1 MKWNL
6 NQRIKIEPQHLNI
19 YSCTC
24 IHVRCIIIL
33 VLYMASSCL
42 NVVDN
47 SIICLICIYLH
58 QHNLVFEIYW
68 LCLWGKEGETT
79 QTMKSTSQTWHW
91 CVSWWMMQVHLV
103 EQMIVKKNFLA
114 FHTLYII
121 KITKTVRTIWLAER
135 RVCTR
140 VCKQG
145 CDIKMFCFSCANHAS
160 TKLRKVLSWKTR
172 QVYFIY
178 PFPRRLKLEKSLE
191 TFCVYFFSLGLSF

>member
-1 MKWNL
+1 MQVLGTSTCCQRKVFYLQKGKVYYGTQLIMKWNL

-33 VLYMASSCL
+33 VLYMACSCL
-42 NVVDN
+42 SVVDN

-103 EQMIVKKNFLA
+103 EQMIVKKIFLA
-114 FHTLYII
+114 FHTLYSI
-121 KITKTVRTIWLAER
+121 L
-135 RVCTR
+135 
-140 VCKQG
+140 
-145 CDIKMFCFSCANHAS
+145 
-160 TKLRKVLSWKTR
+160 
-172 QVYFIY
+172 
-178 PFPRRLKLEKSLE
+178 
-191 TFCVYFFSLGLSF
+191 

>member
-1 MKWNL
+1 MQVLKEHRHAVKGRFFYLQKGKVYYGTQLIMKWNL

-33 VLYMASSCL
+33 VLYMACSCL

-103 EQMIVKKNFLA
+103 EQMIVKKIFLA
-114 FHTLYII
+114 FHTLYSI
-121 KITKTVRTIWLAER
+121 L
-135 RVCTR
+135 
-140 VCKQG
+140 
-145 CDIKMFCFSCANHAS
+145 
-160 TKLRKVLSWKTR
+160 
-172 QVYFIY
+172 
-178 PFPRRLKLEKSLE
+178 
-191 TFCVYFFSLGLSF
+191 